1 LRSIIHLAALAV
13 SLALPL
19 TAPLSPAAA
28 AAGGAAAGGAAAGGA
43 AAGGAAAGG
52 AAAGGAAAGGA
63 VADGVVA
70 DGAAGAAD
78 SPIGLWKTFDDKTG
92 VARAIVRIYEQNGR
106 LFGKIESSFTAG
118 ADHRVCRSC
127 TDDRKD
133 QPIIGL
139 LIIRNM
145 KHTDDDYSG
154 GDILD
159 PDNGSVYHCKMHV
172 EGGTRLQVRGYIGF
186 SLLGRNQ
193 TWERMPEVARSP

>member
-1 LRSIIHLAALAV
+1 MTHLAALAI
-13 SLALPL
+13 SLALPPSSL
-19 TAPLSPAAA
+19 LSPAAA
-28 AAGGAAAGGAAAGGA
+28 SDAAAAAPAT
-43 AAGGAAAGG
+43 
-52 AAAGGAAAGGA
+52 
-63 VADGVVA
+63 A
-70 DGAAGAAD
+70 DGAAAAAD

-92 VARAIVRIYEQNGR
+92 AARAIVRIYEQNGR

-145 KHTDDDYSG
+145 KHTDDEYSG

-159 PDNGSVYHCKMHV
+159 PDNGSVYHCRMHV
-172 EGGTRLQVRGYIGF
+172 EGGTRLLVRGYIGF

-193 TWERMPEVARSP
+193 TWERMPEAAKSS